1 MNARAW
7 IKLGGL
13 GAAGLIVAAV
23 LAALALRLVSQPIG
37 LSSEPVTAGDR
48 LVPRDSRAG
57 ASEATSATSASG
69 DSRGSRR
76 AGARPTTR
84 TRPKQDDESGA
95 NPVEPGD
102 TPARESL
109 PREDASGEEEH
120 DDHGGEEDHD
130 D

>member
-13 GAAGLIVAAV
+13 GATGLVIAAV

-48 LVPRDSRAG
+48 LVPRDSRTGTSGTSSATATAG
-57 ASEATSATSASG
+57 ASEAV
-69 DSRGSRR
+69 
-76 AGARPTTR
+76 
-84 TRPKQDDESGA
+84 A
-95 NPVEPGD
+95 NPPERGD
-102 TPARESL
+102 TPSRE
-109 PREDASGEEEH
+109 EDAGDEGH